1 MQIDKEQQKKAVCEF
16 VCVWQATSD
25 AVSGRVHVCVRE
37 CVYVSACQ
45 AMYARKS
52 ICVCVCL
59 LNWPSI
65 ELIRKCD
72 IKLINPINTSCAAR
86 CESQQQ

>member
-1 MQIDKEQQKKAVCEF
+1 MQIDKEQQKNERSVCGKQ
-16 VCVWQATSD
+16 QATLL
-25 AVSGRVHVCVRE
+25 VGVCMYA
-37 CVYVSACQ
+37 CVCVSACQ
-45 AMYARKS
+45 AMYV
-52 ICVCVCL
+52 CVWVCL

-86 CESQQQ
+86 CKSQQQ